1 MENNEFTYP
10 IITNSDELSEEKLA
24 AVADLLKLA
33 PQRKQLLSTLIRLTA
48 QLGTV
53 DVVAV
58 SKIINKSVPTTR
70 VALKRLSD
78 DKFLR
83 ETKTATPKGGKGARY
98 RTIYNINYPKTEL
111 QSPPVIKVAPKSAQ
125 ERIRED
131 LTGTSNTRRGDSYIT
146 GLMSTVFPSL
156 PYSQKDAT
164 TKKREVINTN
174 YGKALLEVRSTDG
187 YTIARVKDL
196 AVWVALLGYCLQLVK
211 KTKALGSAPVNSFS
225 MHSSHE
231 IVTTIGR
238 IEKFTAIMKRL
249 SNSKI
254 EIISMPENLL
264 KKWNIS
270 EASTEFEFLN
280 SLSVYKLTDGKR
292 SPYGWTFSL
301 PADVFDS
308 LVRKAE
314 NERVNVFLVNR
325 EILSEE
331 SSIVVGLHL
340 YFRRLFAGSTDRVE
354 TTLDRLHKDIAPSL
368 TKKQFVTALV
378 AALPKLKSRE
388 EQYFQ
393 TNHLWKRSKSVALDP
408 EDPFNR
414 TIEPVMPFI
423 HSDLDENGLPTEFS
437 VEVYGY
443 SFIKNSNGRYFIKP
457 ESKDFYIGEDRIAQ
471 VKGLENNYQDRME
484 PEQFRMN
491 FEK

>member
-1 MENNEFTYP
+1 MEKKEFTYP
-10 IITNSDELSEEKLA
+10 IITNSDDLTEEKLA
-24 AVADLLKLA
+24 SIADLLKLA
-33 PQRKQLLSTLIRLTA
+33 PQRRQLLSTLIRLTA
-48 QLGTV
+48 LGKTV
-53 DVVAV
+53 DVVVV
-58 SKIINKSVPTTR
+58 SKAINKSIQTTR

-83 ETKTATPKGGKGARY
+83 ETKTATPKGGRGARY
-98 RTIYNINYPKTEL
+98 RTIYNINYPSAEL
-111 QSPPVIKVAPKSAQ
+111 QSPSVIKVAPRSAQ

-131 LTGTSNTRRGDSYIT
+131 LTGSSNHRRGDSYIT

-156 PYSQKDAT
+156 PYSQKDTT

-187 YTIARVKDL
+187 YSIARVKDL

-211 KTKALGSAPVNSFS
+211 KTRSLGSTPVNNFS

-238 IEKFTAIMKRL
+238 IEKFTAILKRL

-254 EIISMPENLL
+254 EIVSMPDNLL

-280 SLSVYKLTDGKR
+280 SLSVYKLTEGKR

-301 PADVFDS
+301 PADVFDTI
-308 LVRKAE
+308 VRKAE
-314 NERVNVFLVNR
+314 NERVNLFLVNP

-340 YFRRLFAGSTDRVE
+340 YFRRLFSGSTDRVE

-368 TKKQFVTALV
+368 TRKQFVSALLL
-378 AALPKLKSRE
+378 ALPKLKRRE
-388 EQYFQ
+388 EQYFIE
-393 TNHLWKRSKSVALDP
+393 NRVWKRTKSVALDP
-408 EDPFNR
+408 DDPFNR
-414 TIEPVMPFI
+414 TIEPSMPFVQDEI
-423 HSDLDENGLPTEFS
+423 DENGLPTEFS

-443 SFIKNSNGRYFIKP
+443 SFIKNNNGRYFIKP

-471 VKGLENNYQDRME
+471 VKGTRPEYMEMME
-484 PEQFRMN
+484 PEQFRMDFDN
-491 FEK
+491 